1 MLESKEP
8 TGISRKDDVMD
19 SEVIAE
25 EFQSPPALVPMYKA
39 RRDLLGLT
47 VCSST

>member
-25 EFQSPPALVPMYKA
+25 EFQ
-39 RRDLLGLT
+39 RLGAFEMFQCTKLEGT
-47 VCSST
+47 CWV